1 MVLTR
6 HCGHREDVPIPEN
19 KMVFSRECRLR
30 CRKCRGK
37 RPGTTTGKAAGIRDW
52 VPREMEMAR
61 DMWNE

>member
-19 KMVFSRECRLR
+19 TERFLRECRLR
-30 CRKCRGK
+30 CRKCRGE

-52 VPREMEMAR
+52 LPRAMSMAM
-61 DMWNE
+61 DMLNE